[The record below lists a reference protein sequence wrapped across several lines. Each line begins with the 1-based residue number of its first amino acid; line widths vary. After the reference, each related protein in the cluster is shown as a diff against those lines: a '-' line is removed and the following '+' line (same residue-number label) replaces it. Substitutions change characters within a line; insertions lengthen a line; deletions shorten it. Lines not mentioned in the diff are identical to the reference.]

1 MRTVHA
7 VVYSSILRFFQ
18 IQEEQASHVFNKLSL
33 GGCLLLRLCFLFLSR
48 TDGINRLG
56 LRFLRS
62 VSLGWSLRGRN
73 RSLLNCLRIGFGWLR
88 IRLGRFRV
96 GRLRIRLDWLAL
108 FLWNLSL
115 LDRRVSRLGG
125 RSRGCFSFFL
135 ILLCCGLIFW
145 LHNRLSAKRRLP
157 WFSWFGFFWSLSMS
171 WDWVKDNLRI
181 KL

>member
-62 VSLGWSLRGRN
+62 VSLGRSLRGRN

-88 IRLGRFRV
+88 IRLGWFWIRLGWFWIRLGRFRV

-135 ILLCCGLIFW
+135 TLLCCGLIF
-145 LHNRLSAKRRLP
+145 
-157 WFSWFGFFWSLSMS
+157 
-171 WDWVKDNLRI
+171 
-181 KL
+181 